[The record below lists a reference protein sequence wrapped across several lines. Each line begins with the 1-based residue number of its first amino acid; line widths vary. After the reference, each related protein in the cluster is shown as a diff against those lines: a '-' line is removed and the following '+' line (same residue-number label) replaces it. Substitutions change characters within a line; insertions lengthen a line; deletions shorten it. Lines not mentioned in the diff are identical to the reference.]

1 MSLNYTNQY
10 IQSLLSFLDYV
21 SFNGKNELNIDL
33 RGLDLTTAANKKLFD
48 TVVKNY
54 MKDENAYNEMK
65 SSLDFFTQ
73 NFLIVNQ
80 NIAAAYNGF
89 SATTYQLIRPIEGA
103 KYKVGE
109 IFVSYRGTESDE
121 AGDILTDIKLTFTDQ
136 IVLPYT
142 SQEPLALNYLKEAL
156 YIAGN
161 NNVNISGHS
170 LGGYLA
176 ARSYYH
182 LTEAEMN
189 KIGEVSTFN
198 GAGFSVIDLPFF
210 DFIPFLNLSDRE
222 LYAEKINNIFSF
234 RGLNVTTSNIGEM
247 FDIGNIMKG
256 QGTLIST
263 FQHLGPR
270 IGKFTENPGGA
281 TGNHSITMLAKSMGF
296 FSMLSKLIQDVYI
309 IKVDGHQY
317 VGDDAVVYLIDRMLM
332 GAVPDTEDF
341 GKAYDTISTK
351 LMEMFNVPKE
361 ITAEYSSPTAQF
373 LSLANYFKENSNL
386 KIKMFD
392 SLYATPPVLT
402 INDSNSNRAYMYALL
417 NDLPFTVIVPETYNT
432 GIYQKNDGDGFEY
445 KNNIKY
451 NVEYYT
457 DDYIKLRTTYNKA
470 YTAVLS
476 DKILNNLPRTFTNA
490 TLNVDGF
497 SKFAFIDEA
506 NINTNTSEINDY
518 RVIFINTN
526 KSEYLNDVVPLIY
539 FKADNKKTLDVR
551 LGNSIVYDTPNSDS
565 IRVFSNNNII
575 NSTYGH
581 DFIDIASATSGNIIM
596 LKELLA
602 NDQSQN
608 LIVKNNSSSENSLTI
623 KTEEV
628 NLGQVIGKFNGNKDF
643 TLDFGNKIVNV
654 TGDIG
659 LKIQGIE
666 KSSAEIQALF
676 NNFPELYTFAAGH
689 NFIFDEQFI
698 DDYIKVT
705 AKNFEG
711 QLGYENTQT
720 MSAEH
725 ATYVIGKIT
734 GYTNDLNDTA
744 SSFIEEMKA
753 HINSRITSI
762 STDLDSDGIQDDIL
776 NQVIP
781 LIQDKVKNRSV
792 AFTIQS
798 KLNNF
803 KYLNLGN
810 QVNMA
815 NKDSMADG
823 SANNIYGKKETKNYI
838 SHYNSEGEVYYVWDG
853 KYYYNRSING
863 VQLGAFYDGDE
874 KGELVNYYNEN
885 ITIKK
890 DDLIANGIDIGS
902 GRLLIQGSN
911 GSDLLIGDIVSGQT
925 NYRGTLDDPIYV
937 QAKDMQNGNDILI
950 GIEAS
955 AYSGNNFIY
964 GSERA
969 LGGSGNDLII
979 GGGTIMANQQL
990 TNDTESS
997 NNENEI
1003 MILSSADVYS
1013 SNGKNNIIDL
1023 GNGTNNIFGTR
1034 NDTFIGGSGSSL
1046 FIGGYDAYYALK
1058 YKKISLSDNST
1069 LLDRFRLTSEVID
1082 LFYENHKNSQ
1092 SILKNMIYA
1101 GTGWLDAVLG
1111 YGDYIENLNGGSGQ
1125 IIALGRNDI
1134 FVKDNTAILSMGDSN
1149 ISITGNHNTVY
1160 LGKDDKYSLSNANN
1174 NTLYSRGY
1182 KDNLNLGNDSY
1193 QITGVSNSLI
1203 LGKSSYSVKLD
1214 GENSNVTFTE
1224 NNNNNRIIVNELGG
1238 TNIYVGTQNSLTVE
1252 SESETSF
1259 RNGTITELIVNTKSS
1274 VWFENIVADSLVS
1287 NNYNGLNNTYVV
1299 TLSNMAVNDIYV
1311 SSGIITGSVSDV
1323 SSASLEGVL
1332 AGFNISSDTIGLK
1345 FKLNGF
1351 FEGVNNILDNVKTF
1365 NFTQSIRMYEQSVIE
1380 INNSN
1385 ISSYTSSGNLRLT
1398 SLNTNIDVLNVNG
1411 SKNSISVDGSVGSA
1425 VLTSTSD
1432 LFFGAKSVKSLNA
1445 SYAGVTVKGTDVNGN
1460 ILLGLSMYGNSLMV
1474 DNANLIEISNSG
1486 YNSMFLSA
1494 TNSDTINIISGSYNG
1509 AIFTNVNAVN
1519 INLDTVSATSSF
1531 NGDNIHLTS
1540 TKPLSARISNNKY
1553 YLNNVEFTFLPDT
1566 VTVSGR
1572 QYTSE
1577 QLSTLFEVLK
1587 KSNLMQATAIVDVTG
1602 IGYDSIGDTN
1612 NQGVHVDS
1620 GIYIGTDG
1628 NDIVYATDNKAYRI
1642 KAGKGNDEIDF
1653 GTKPRNSY
1661 THIIEYNRGD
1671 GLDTITSNTEN
1682 IEIRLGNISSTEL
1695 SFKMIDDVITNSKV
1709 LKVYL
1714 ANEQIFT
1721 INGFLISNILF
1732 KATDKTLSKTD
1743 VVSLTSTIY
1752 GTDNGEV
1759 IQGLTTDTYIV
1770 AGKGNDT
1777 INFIGSN
1784 KNVLYYNRGDGADI
1798 VNSVSKYEIIFGT
1811 NILKY
1816 NVKYSHIGDKT
1827 YDLYLDSIKIL
1838 TLSNIDNAKLIFSD
1852 GEIVDSYI
1860 TSSLSEQLG
1869 GTPFYENG
1877 IYTGSDLIDYFDVSE
1892 GSYHLNGNKGNDKFI
1907 FGSNSEHSILDYTE
1921 GDGIDIIDGYSKNI
1935 DINLI
1940 NMSSEFLTTSN
1951 ENDYLYLY
1959 YKGLKIMRID
1969 EVDKSNINIHMADKS
1984 FTQQEIF
1991 IWMYGIDDEGDNG
2004 GGSNTDGDDIITIN
2018 PKADNNI
2025 YGGKGND
2032 IINLTSHAYYPDIIN
2047 NIYYFE
2053 GDGHEII
2060 NNDDNSNY
2068 KILLADTMLESDIS
2082 YVTGFDNGQITLN
2095 ILHKNEMIFT
2105 IPNFNANQFKISYLS
2120 SGNSI
2125 NMMTLFRTLTMVDG
2139 TDNNDF
2145 LTSEQA
2151 VAMISAGDGDDVI
2164 NLSSNIMAADVYGGL
2179 GNDIININNHGFN
2192 SINYDDGNG
2201 YDTIVLENHETS
2213 INLNLYDY
2221 DEVNIRFE
2229 YDIVNPNNLNIYNDT
2244 TKIITIENYVIDDV
2258 PFESIVIELN
2268 DSTLESQDINTKAS
2282 EGSQAARMLAD
2293 SNINGLISIMAIDN
2307 NDIDSLGEGQSAS
2320 TFIKKNE

>member
-1 MSLNYTNQY
+1 MALNYTDQY
-10 IQSLLSFLDYV
+10 IQSILSYLDYV
-21 SFNGKNELNIDL
+21 NFKGNNEEESLINENLADESNKLLFFEKLKEYID
-33 RGLDLTTAANKKLFD
+33 DPF
-48 TVVKNY
+48 
-54 MKDENAYNEMK
+54 AYQQMQ
-65 SSLDFFTQ
+65 SSLEFFTSHFEIVKQ
-73 NFLIVNQ
+73 DIKNFI
-80 NIAAAYNGF
+80 NGF
-89 SATTYQLIRPIEGA
+89 SATTYKLKIPIEGSS
-103 KYKVGE
+103 YGVGE
-109 IFVSYRGTESDE
+109 LFVSYRGTQSTEL
-121 AGDILTDIKLTFTDQ
+121 GDLLTDFKLTFTDQ
-136 IVLPYT
+136 ITIPWS
-142 SQEPLALNYLKEAL
+142 SQEPYAYEYLKDT
-156 YIAGN
+156 IDDIN
-161 NNVNISGHS
+161 NDNVKINISGHS

-176 ARSYYH
+176 ARSYYK
-182 LTEAEMN
+182 LSEVDYER
-189 KIGEVSTFN
+189 IGSVSTFN
-198 GAGFSVIDLPFF
+198 GAGFSFLDGPFVT
-210 DFIPFLNLSDRE
+210 PTKRAKYST
-222 LYAEKINNIFSF
+222 KINNVYSY
-234 RGLNVTTSNIGEM
+234 RGLNVTSGNASEILDSNALEL
-247 FDIGNIMKG
+247 

-270 IGKFTENPGGA
+270 IGSFTENPGGLV
-281 TGNHSITMLAKSMGF
+281 GNHSVAMLVQSMGF
-296 FSMLSKLIQDVYI
+296 FSILSKLITDVSSV
-309 IKVDGHQY
+309 K
-317 VGDDAVVYLIDRMLM
+317 GDDNVEYKDKDAVVYLINKMLM
-332 GAVPDTEDF
+332 GAYSESSDF
-341 GKAYDTISTK
+341 NMAYNTLAAKI
-351 LMEMFNVPKE
+351 MEMFNIPE
-361 ITAEYSSPTAQF
+361 DESSLAGAPSSQF
-373 LSLANYFKENSNL
+373 LSLSNYFHENQNL
-386 KIKMFD
+386 KIKM
-392 SLYATPPVLT
+392 LAGINTNTPKLT
-402 INDSNSNRAYMYALL
+402 NFDSNSNRAYMYALI
-417 NDLPFTVIVPETYNT
+417 NDLAFTVLVPDSYDT
-432 GIYQKNDGDGFEY
+432 GIYQKTSSDGY
-445 KNNIKY
+445 QYTNNVKY

-457 DDYIKLRTTYNKA
+457 QDYIDLRIKYNTI
-470 YTAVLS
+470 YTKVLG
-476 DKILNNLPRTFTNA
+476 DKILNSLPSTFVDT
-490 TLNVDGF
+490 TLNIQGF
-497 SKFAFIDEA
+497 SKFAFIDET
-506 NINTNTSEINDY
+506 NVYGSPNSYSIIYVNTT
-518 RVIFINTN
+518 
-526 KSEYLNDVVPLIY
+526 KSEYERGPVQGQEPVKLIY
-539 FKADNKKTLDVR
+539 FKADTGRYLDVK
-551 LGNSIVYDTPNSDS
+551 LHNAMIYDTPGNDS
-565 IRVFSNNNII
+565 IRVYSNNNVI
-575 NSTYGH
+575 NSTYGT
-581 DFIDIASATSGNIIM
+581 DIIEIMSETVGNVIM
-596 LKELLA
+596 LKDLTGTDKE
-602 NDQSQN
+602 QS
-608 LIVKNNSSSENSLTI
+608 LILRNNSNLEHSLTI
-623 KTEEV
+623 KSENISFGE
-628 NLGQVIGKFNGNKDF
+628 LIGKLGDNKDF
-643 TLDFGNKIVNV
+643 TLDFGNKVIILSGQTDLDIKGAQYNAATMNALV
-654 TGDIG
+654 TNFQE
-659 LKIQGIE
+659 LFT
-666 KSSAEIQALF
+666 SA
-676 NNFPELYTFAAGH
+676 NGH
-689 NFIFDEQFI
+689 NLVFDENFI
-698 DDYIKVT
+698 DDYIKIT
-705 AKNFEG
+705 SKNFEG

-725 ATYVIGKIT
+725 AAYVIGKIT

-815 NKDSMADG
+815 NKDSMADD

-969 LGGSGNDLII
+969 LGGSGNDLLI
-979 GGGTIMANQQL
+979 GGGVIMANQQF

-1111 YGDYIENLNGGSGQ
+1111 YGDYIENLNGGGGQ

-1134 FVKDNTAILSMGDSN
+1134 FVKNNIAILSIGDSN
-1149 ISITGNHNTVY
+1149 INITGNHNTIY
-1160 LGKDDKYSLSNANN
+1160 LGKDDKYSLFNANN

-1214 GENSNVTFTE
+1214 GKNSNVTFAE

-1252 SESETSF
+1252 SESEISLK
-1259 RNGTITELIVNTKSS
+1259 NGTITELTVNTNAS
-1274 VWFENIVADSLVS
+1274 VWFENIIADSLVS
-1287 NNYNGLNNTYVV
+1287 NNYNGFNNTDVV
-1299 TLSNMAVNDIYV
+1299 TLSSMTVNDIYI
-1311 SSGIITGSVSDV
+1311 SSGVITGSIADV
-1323 SSASLEGVL
+1323 SSANFEGVL
-1332 AGFNISSDTIGLK
+1332 AGFNISSNTTGLK

-1432 LFFGAKSVKSLNA
+1432 LFFGSKSVKSLNA

-1494 TNSDTINIISGSYNG
+1494 TNSDTINILSGSYNG
-1509 AIFTNVNAVN
+1509 AIFTNVNTVN

-1531 NGDNIHLTS
+1531 NGDNINLTS
-1540 TKPLSARISNNKY
+1540 TKPLAARISNNKY
-1553 YLNNVEFTFLPDT
+1553 YLNNVEFTFIPDS

-1577 QLSTLFEVLK
+1577 QLASLFEVLK
-1587 KSNLMQATAIVDVTG
+1587 KSNLMQATAIVDATG
-1602 IGYDSIGDTN
+1602 VGYDSIGDTN

-1628 NDIVYATDNKAYRI
+1628 NDVVYATDNKAYRI
-1642 KAGKGNDEIDF
+1642 KTGKGNDEIDF

-1682 IEIRLGNISSTEL
+1682 IEIRLGNIRSNEL
-1695 SFKMIDDVITNSKV
+1695 SFKNVENSITKAKTLQVFLGS
-1709 LKVYL
+1709 
-1714 ANEQIFT
+1714 EQIFS
-1721 INGFLISNILF
+1721 INGFEISNIQF
-1732 KATDKTLSKTD
+1732 KATDKTLTKAD
-1743 VVSLTSTIY
+1743 VISLISTIY

-1798 VNSVSKYEIIFGT
+1798 VNSVSKYEIRFGT

-1816 NVKYSHIGDKT
+1816 NVKYSHVGDKT

-1877 IYTGSDLIDYFDVSE
+1877 VYTGSDLIDYFDVSE
-1892 GSYHLNGNKGNDKFI
+1892 GSYHLKGNKGNDKFI
-1907 FGSNSEHSILDYTE
+1907 FEGNSEHSILDYTE
-1921 GDGIDIIDGYSKNI
+1921 GDGIDIIEGYSKNI

-1959 YKGLKIMRID
+1959 YKGVKIMRID
-1969 EVDKSNINIHMADKS
+1969 EIDKSNINIHMADKS
-1984 FTQQEIF
+1984 FTQPEIF
-1991 IWMYGIDDEGDNG
+1991 IWMYGIDEGGEDNG
-2004 GGSNTDGDDIITIN
+2004 GESNTDGDDIITIN
-2018 PKADNNI
+2018 PKTDNNI
-2025 YGGKGND
+2025 YAGKGND

-2125 NMMTLFRTLTMVDG
+2125 NMMTLFRTLTMVNG
-2139 TDNNDF
+2139 TDDNDV

-2164 NLSSNIMAADVYGGL
+2164 NLSSNIVASDVYGGL

-2307 NDIDSLGEGQSAS
+2307 NDVDSLGEGQSAS